1 MAQATVTIRVDD
13 ALKKNFDSLCDNFGF
28 SNTAAFTLFMK
39 AVVRERRIPFEI
51 KVDSDDEIRAK
62 AISAFAQM
70 RSDAAASGVQDLSL
84 DQINEIIREV
94 RNGK

>member
-1 MAQATVTIRVDD
+1 MAQSTVTIRVDN
-13 ALKKNFDSLCDNFGF
+13 ALKKNFDTLCDQFGF
-28 SNTAAFTLFMK
+28 SNTAAYTLFMK

-51 KVDSDDEIRAK
+51 KVDSDEEIRAK

-70 RSDAAASGVQDLSL
+70 RTDAAASGIQDLSL
-84 DQINEIIREV
+84 DEINNIIKEA

>member
-13 ALKKNFDSLCDNFGF
+13 TLKRNFDSLCDKFGF
-28 SNTAAFTLFMK
+28 SNTAAYTLFMK

-84 DQINEIIREV
+84 DQINEIIKDV
-94 RNGK
+94 RNGR

>member
-1 MAQATVTIRVDD
+1 MAQTTVTIRVDD
-13 ALKKNFDSLCDNFGF
+13 ALKKNFESLCDKFGF

-39 AVVRERRIPFEI
+39 AVVRERKIPFEI

-62 AISAFAQM
+62 ALSAFAQM

-84 DQINEIIREV
+84 EQINEIIKEV
-94 RNGK
+94 RNGR